1 MKTEYSHALLYFFI
15 RRNNQR
21 AESISAVATVC
32 LRLKGLYSLIKQ
44 YLTYPSSLITVLNG
58 DAVRYGAG
66 AFALTS
72 PSKRQILRLLWQSKF
87 DLGAIPPCNGVSFLE
102 CLKIERDFDD
112 SNTVRYN
119 LTLHQILMVEYSQ
132 QCQRL
137 LLKVTATPNGNAYL
151 QRQAV
156 GLSNNPYII
165 ALGQM
170 SICTPNLIASE
181 LNKDQQALLQTY
193 VVGEVFSGD
202 KQRRELIEVLTQ
214 CIKVTLQV
222 NEKFS
227 SAPITWDAYADFE
240 LLPHHFKMGQK
251 LDEVVD
257 YINRWL
263 GALSTKP
270 TYIHGDYHL
279 GNIILEPGQYKIRGM
294 IDFDRTCAGGLPLH
308 DALML
313 LLTDASEQHR
323 FLGES
328 VSAVLTDDDPFDNY
342 RPVLNKLGELTGLSL
357 SNIQHMTIVVWLF
370 VLQSAMREKLKYNK
384 TWQRIMIEQ
393 VIDDAHRFCI
403 QQDKV

>member
-15 RRNNQR
+15 CRNNQR

-32 LRLKGLYSLIKQ
+32 LRLKRLYSLIKQ
-44 YLTYPSSLITVLNG
+44 YLTYPSSLITILSG

-66 AFALTS
+66 AFTLTS
-72 PSKRQILRLLWQSKF
+72 PSKRQVLRLLWQSKF
-87 DLGAIPPCNGVSFLE
+87 DLGALPPCRGVSFLE

-112 SNTVRYN
+112 SHTVRYN

-132 QCQRL
+132 QRQRL

-165 ALGQM
+165 ALEQM
-170 SICTPNLIASE
+170 NMSTPSLIASE

-193 VVGEVFSGD
+193 VVGEVFSGG
-202 KQRRELIEVLTQ
+202 KQRREFIEVLIQ
-214 CIKVTLQV
+214 CIEVTLLV

-227 SAPITWDAYADFE
+227 RVPITWDAYADFA
-240 LLPHHFKMGQK
+240 LLPHYFKMGRK

-279 GNIILEPGQYKIRGM
+279 GNIILEPGQHKIRGM

-313 LLTDASEQHR
+313 LLTDVSEQHR

-328 VSAVLTDDDPFDNY
+328 VSAVLADEDPDGSY
-342 RPVLNKLGELTGLSL
+342 RPVLNKLCELSGLSL
-357 SNIQHMTIVVWLF
+357 SDVQHISIVVWLF
-370 VLQSAMREKLKYNK
+370 VLQSAMREKLKYNRN
-384 TWQRIMIEQ
+384 WQRIMIEQ
-393 VIDDAHRFCI
+393 VTDDAHRFCT
-403 QQDKV
+403 QQEQV